1 MSAHSQR
8 TGFCVYCYADIKRKR
23 KKKKKKKQQPKKQN
37 KQKQDDN
44 NKNKWGFVC
53 GHPRVI
59 PKIKMFEEDLDK
71 VNLGMIRGGT
81 N

>member
-1 MSAHSQR
+1 MWAHSQR
-8 TGFCVYCYADIKRKR
+8 TGFCVYCYADIKKKE
-23 KKKKKKKQQPKKQN
+23 KKKRKKQQPKKRN

-53 GHPRVI
+53 GHTRVI